1 MLRLLALLP
10 AAGLTVGIVVF
21 SLMEL
26 AGYTPMSLGPPR
38 NIAEAAAL
46 GNGSDILRYL
56 RSGQDPLRVWP
67 VRPEIISST
76 VTRATGLEAA
86 VWSRKAQVVE
96 LFDRQ
101 GRIPAGEPW
110 RRVYCLA
117 SDLPVDEILEYLKK
131 AGTATCEPGQ
141 TVESVLARSKQP

>member
-10 AAGLTVGIVVF
+10 AAGLTVGLVVF

-67 VRPEIISST
+67 VRPEQSS
-76 VTRATGLEAA
+76 
-86 VWSRKAQVVE
+86 
-96 LFDRQ
+96 
-101 GRIPAGEPW
+101 P
-110 RRVYCLA
+110 RR
-117 SDLPVDEILEYLKK
+117 
-131 AGTATCEPGQ
+131 
-141 TVESVLARSKQP
+141 